1 MVTSIFINN
10 VDVTQYGVLPIK
22 TSRKLDEALD
32 GGRIDLV
39 STPFATPFEPQ
50 SIVTI
55 NYDDTDSERFVVA
68 VDKVDQSIMDR
79 EIYDHQI
86 SIIEETKILEG
97 KLVDNLT
104 FTNVLSRRSET
115 SQSLVKP
122 TVIPR
127 SNIADRITPSSL
139 IVSPIPKNVKVY
151 IPSVDEYITD
161 IGAGLYYRTIESK
174 LNIYELVNNEWTLR
188 QSINNS
194 RHGYMLSSNAERVKI
209 EYKDIWKGGIAH
221 FDVIFYINL
230 VEQTEI
236 PATPRYTITGV
247 VNRLLNTYECKNVLE
262 TNKYSFDI
270 DQANQ
275 YASVISPEFS
285 ITRCTLFEALRQVGG
300 FIHAMPRLKNGVISF
315 EPFGSDVTAKIND
328 YRVKKSSTWNIE
340 EYCDCIDSQV
350 DNVMNTDPD
359 GSGATVE
366 PSFGG
371 FNTVRAEGRVLIT
384 DTDIFIPTNEDIMK
398 VNALVIYYSLSNGT
412 TGSVDITDYVYEKS
426 LYDLLSSCKTVAT
439 ESKAFSLYYTQG
451 QQGIHGL
458 TFTVNDTAIPEIFK
472 KPAIRNII
480 QLEANLTDGD
490 ANNINLFDLGFEISY
505 TPKCSVRVRQHK
517 SNINSTKNS
526 RTLVFEQQA
535 SFIDNKYYGENMKG
549 TVERLGNEDIE
560 ETYIFPNVSYI
571 PPIGSMINDYT
582 ISEILTERNA
592 TDIHCTFVLSKKFN
606 RWSQYVGIKN
616 NIRQYEISERLTT
629 NRNVIYEDFC
639 CISKT
644 KQVAPTGANLPLI
657 TPSGLNEYKDHI
669 ASGLGSNALTQ
680 ARMGIDEDEE
690 GNYLS
695 RVALPITNYYMG
707 NAVIFSFKFVDN
719 YSAGEQSFD
728 FKNDSLDWSNN
739 KRVGQAFRYG
749 NEYGKF
755 STLKL
760 NMVFSGGFYAG
771 GTTPLSLGNKLPQI
785 DTLETYDL
793 SGQEILPT
801 FKTQNN
807 IWVDKDN
814 RERICMNIQQN
825 FVTDIDS
832 VVIGTA
838 LAKNFY
844 TGVDISLFGGLS
856 GYLVNNKVGSLQQK
870 IDLTNAK
877 MVYWFGTPSALT
889 MVSTYEEFVDEYI
902 TNYSPDKISVGE
914 GVEIVPDGETNPIAT
929 YVFIDDTAP
938 ITIKSYVLQQE
949 LSVDTT
955 TMSITIPGITTT
967 ETGESL
973 VFVDRKTKEL
983 YFADN
988 SVKGGSISGYSLNFR
1003 HFKRI

>member
-22 TSRKLDEALD
+22 TSIKLDEALD

-68 VDKVDQSIMDR
+68 VDKVNQSIMDR

-97 KLVDNLT
+97 NLVDNLT

-122 TVIPR
+122 TVIPIN
-127 SNIADRITPSSL
+127 NIADRITPSSL

-161 IGAGLYYRTIESK
+161 IGAGLYYRTINAS
-174 LNIYELVNNEWTLR
+174 LNIYEFVNNEWTLR

-194 RHGYMLSSNAERVKI
+194 RHGYMMSSNAERVKI
-209 EYKDIWKGGIAH
+209 EYKDSWKGGIAH
-221 FDVIFYINL
+221 FDGVFIINL

-262 TNKYSFDI
+262 TNKYSFNI

-300 FIHAMPRLKNGVISF
+300 FIHAMPRLKNVVISF

-359 GSGATVE
+359 GSGATIE

-426 LYDLLSSCKTVAT
+426 LYDLLSSYKTVAT
-439 ESKAFSLYYTQG
+439 ESKAFSIYYTQG
-451 QQGIHGL
+451 QQGIRGL
-458 TFTVNDTAIPEIFK
+458 TSTVNDTAIPEIFK

-480 QLEANLTDGD
+480 QLEANLTDAD

-535 SFIDNKYYGENMKG
+535 LWRKY
-549 TVERLGNEDIE
+549 
-560 ETYIFPNVSYI
+560 
-571 PPIGSMINDYT
+571 
-582 ISEILTERNA
+582 ERN
-592 TDIHCTFVLSKKFN
+592 C
-606 RWSQYVGIKN
+606 
-616 NIRQYEISERLTT
+616 
-629 NRNVIYEDFC
+629 
-639 CISKT
+639 
-644 KQVAPTGANLPLI
+644 
-657 TPSGLNEYKDHI
+657 
-669 ASGLGSNALTQ
+669 
-680 ARMGIDEDEE
+680 
-690 GNYLS
+690 
-695 RVALPITNYYMG
+695 
-707 NAVIFSFKFVDN
+707 
-719 YSAGEQSFD
+719 
-728 FKNDSLDWSNN
+728 
-739 KRVGQAFRYG
+739 
-749 NEYGKF
+749 
-755 STLKL
+755 
-760 NMVFSGGFYAG
+760 
-771 GTTPLSLGNKLPQI
+771 
-785 DTLETYDL
+785 
-793 SGQEILPT
+793 
-801 FKTQNN
+801 
-807 IWVDKDN
+807 
-814 RERICMNIQQN
+814 
-825 FVTDIDS
+825 
-832 VVIGTA
+832 
-838 LAKNFY
+838 
-844 TGVDISLFGGLS
+844 
-856 GYLVNNKVGSLQQK
+856 
-870 IDLTNAK
+870 
-877 MVYWFGTPSALT
+877 
-889 MVSTYEEFVDEYI
+889 
-902 TNYSPDKISVGE
+902 
-914 GVEIVPDGETNPIAT
+914 
-929 YVFIDDTAP
+929 
-938 ITIKSYVLQQE
+938 
-949 LSVDTT
+949 
-955 TMSITIPGITTT
+955 
-967 ETGESL
+967 
-973 VFVDRKTKEL
+973 
-983 YFADN
+983 
-988 SVKGGSISGYSLNFR
+988 
-1003 HFKRI
+1003 